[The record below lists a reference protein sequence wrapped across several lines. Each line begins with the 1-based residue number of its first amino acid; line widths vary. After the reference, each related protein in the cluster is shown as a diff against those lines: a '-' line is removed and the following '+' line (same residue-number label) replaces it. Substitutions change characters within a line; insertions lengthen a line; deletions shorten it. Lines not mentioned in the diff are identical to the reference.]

1 MSSLVRLRQTAL
13 LAVLVSGLAS
23 CSAADFTGG
32 VPATQ
37 HWVMYDNQNNL
48 GVITMTY
55 MTVDKGG
62 AMNQGDGAYKQYVTG
77 TCYFYVPLSGNWNG
91 NVVSIT
97 STGGACGVGYILT
110 MTGTASG
117 EYGSAE
123 SMSGTYRIS
132 YSGAWS
138 GADTGTWHAGF
149 NY

>member
-1 MSSLVRLRQTAL
+1 MPLARLRQSVLFVL
-13 LAVLVSGLAS
+13 LVAGLVS
-23 CSAADFTGG
+23 CSAADFAGG

-37 HWVMYDNQNNL
+37 HWVMIDNQNNL
-48 GVITMTY
+48 GVITTTY

-62 AMNQGDGAYKQYVTG
+62 AMNQGDGPYKQYVTG
-77 TCYFYVPLSGNWNG
+77 TCSFTVPLSGNWNG
-91 NVVSIT
+91 NVVAIT

-117 EYGSAE
+117 EYGTAE

-132 YSGAWS
+132 YSGLWS
-138 GADTGTWHAGF
+138 GADTGTWKATF